1 MRNIMKMPSNPSLSS
16 SPPNGFSGDDE
27 PTIEKAKRSYVED
40 QTGDGIRNARS
51 MDFKVDL
58 LFDNLPKLMRTEQFA
73 EHFGYSKATI
83 YDWRY
88 RGAMRGVPSRLFL
101 TLNRRLYIR
110 IDIFLA
116 WLASQNPNL
125 DGADSEAL

>member
-1 MRNIMKMPSNPSLSS
+1 MIDQSMKIKRTSPGLGSIIGSS
-16 SPPNGFSGDDE
+16 YGGSE
-27 PTIEKAKRSYVED
+27 
-40 QTGDGIRNARS
+40 NAQ
-51 MDFKVDL
+51 

-110 IDIFLA
+110 TDIFLA

-125 DGADSEAL
+125 NGVDSEAL

>member
-1 MRNIMKMPSNPSLSS
+1 MSKRLLHQDFDGARPKVGVSPRLRSCWLS
-16 SPPNGFSGDDE
+16 P
-27 PTIEKAKRSYVED
+27 
-40 QTGDGIRNARS
+40 
-51 MDFKVDL
+51 VDT

-73 EHFGYSKATI
+73 DHFCYSKATI

-88 RGAMRGVPSRLFL
+88 RGAIRGVPRNLFL

-110 IDIFLA
+110 TDIFLA

-125 DGADSEAL
+125 NGVDSEAL

>member
-1 MRNIMKMPSNPSLSS
+1 MEHNAGAKYSLTRPSFGVATDTEVGCRLQSNSS
-16 SPPNGFSGDDE
+16 
-27 PTIEKAKRSYVED
+27 
-40 QTGDGIRNARS
+40 
-51 MDFKVDL
+51 

-110 IDIFLA
+110 TDIFLA

-125 DGADSEAL
+125 DGVDSEAL

>member
-1 MRNIMKMPSNPSLSS
+1 MHSKNIPDKASKSALQ
-16 SPPNGFSGDDE
+16 PNMDWN
-27 PTIEKAKRSYVED
+27 RSACGA
-40 QTGDGIRNARS
+40 QQCAG
-51 MDFKVDL
+51 

-73 EHFGYSKATI
+73 EHFRFSKATI

-88 RGAMRGVPSRLFL
+88 RGTLRGVPDNLFL

-110 IDIFLA
+110 TDVFLA

-125 DGADSEAL
+125 DGVDSEAL

>member
-1 MRNIMKMPSNPSLSS
+1 MTKAFKKEHKSGLGPETIVSS
-16 SPPNGFSGDDE
+16 
-27 PTIEKAKRSYVED
+27 TL
-40 QTGDGIRNARS
+40 TGSEFMLPGQ
-51 MDFKVDL
+51 
-58 LFDNLPKLMRTEQFA
+58 LFDSLPKLMRTEQFA

-110 IDIFLA
+110 TDIFLA
-116 WLASQNPNL
+116 WFASQNPNL
-125 DGADSEAL
+125 DGVDSEAL

>member
-1 MRNIMKMPSNPSLSS
+1 MRTDDRLKEKTTLEGSFGLRTW
-16 SPPNGFSGDDE
+16 NG
-27 PTIEKAKRSYVED
+27 P
-40 QTGDGIRNARS
+40 RS
-51 MDFKVDL
+51 MAE

-110 IDIFLA
+110 TDVFLA

-125 DGADSEAL
+125 DGVDSEAL

>member
-1 MRNIMKMPSNPSLSS
+1 MTNTFNTKQKCSLRAKTIISS
-16 SPPNGFSGDDE
+16 TLSGSE
-27 PTIEKAKRSYVED
+27 LMLPG
-40 QTGDGIRNARS
+40 Q
-51 MDFKVDL
+51 

-73 EHFGYSKATI
+73 EHFRYSKATI

-88 RGAMRGVPSRLFL
+88 RGKLRGVPGNLFL

-110 IDIFLA
+110 TDVFLA

-125 DGADSEAL
+125 DGVDSEAL

>member
-1 MRNIMKMPSNPSLSS
+1 MKRNTQSSEISFKASNSDVRSS
-16 SPPNGFSGDDE
+16 VMLLNG
-27 PTIEKAKRSYVED
+27 
-40 QTGDGIRNARS
+40 AR
-51 MDFKVDL
+51 

-88 RGAMRGVPSRLFL
+88 RGAIRGVPSRLFL

-110 IDIFLA
+110 TDIFLA

-125 DGADSEAL
+125 DGVGSEAL

>member
-1 MRNIMKMPSNPSLSS
+1 MKSADEATKNPTKFAYSKLRTKECPSQRA
-16 SPPNGFSGDDE
+16 E
-27 PTIEKAKRSYVED
+27 
-40 QTGDGIRNARS
+40 
-51 MDFKVDL
+51 

-73 EHFGYSKATI
+73 EHFRYSKATI

-88 RGAMRGVPSRLFL
+88 RGKLRGVPDNLFL

-110 IDIFLA
+110 TDVFLA

-125 DGADSEAL
+125 DGVDSEAL

>member
-1 MRNIMKMPSNPSLSS
+1 MTKLEGSKETTTKEILF
-16 SPPNGFSGDDE
+16 GL
-27 PTIEKAKRSYVED
+27 PTGHRPHSAAE
-40 QTGDGIRNARS
+40 
-51 MDFKVDL
+51 

-110 IDIFLA
+110 TDIFLA

-125 DGADSEAL
+125 DGVDSEAL